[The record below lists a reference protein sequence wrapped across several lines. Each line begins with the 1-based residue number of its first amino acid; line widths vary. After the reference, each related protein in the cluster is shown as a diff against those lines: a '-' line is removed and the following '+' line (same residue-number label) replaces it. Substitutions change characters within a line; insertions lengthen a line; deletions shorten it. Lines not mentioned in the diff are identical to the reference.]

1 MRERRFSIKC
11 LFFQKQA
18 ILMKKK
24 ILSEKGQGIAKDRN
38 KMGYL
43 FYNLIFCYLKLKE
56 LLGLFWGNLEIFNNP
71 VINICRVS
79 AKASVPLHR
88 N

>member
-1 MRERRFSIKC
+1 MRESRFSIKC

-18 ILMKKK
+18 ICIKKLF
-24 ILSEKGQGIAKDRN
+24 LSEKGQGIAKDRN
-38 KMGYL
+38 KIGYL
-43 FYNLIFCYLKLKE
+43 FSNFIFCYLKLKE
-56 LLGLFWGNLEIFNNP
+56 LLGLFLVKLEIFNNP

-79 AKASVPLHR
+79 AKASVPLNR